1 MSTPPTPGPDTR
13 QLLEELSV
21 PELRKLAWRHEIQ
34 GRSRMR
40 KAELVAELVS
50 VVEDHEL
57 RQADIS
63 IVLTPL
69 PIDQHSAAA
78 SDASTAK
85 PPEVEAP
92 ADKAP
97 EVEAPTA
104 KAPEVEAPEV
114 ERGTIAVSQ
123 PISDEG
129 LHEASTAGADG
140 GPSPAIDTSTAPVV
154 AAPEVPD
161 VAPVKKR
168 QLEAPTSRR
177 TRLVSVGS
185 LYERDGST
193 TPMMGKAT
201 FALVVL
207 YLILNRLI
215 SDGMV
220 LPIGISLRLYEVVLI
235 LVGIAW
241 VLWMLDEP
249 LPLPYGAPALTGLVL
264 VVLVGLAPFIHG
276 PGLNAYQANGAE
288 RGLFRMFMF
297 IALFLAAYHIA
308 FRRRPGLVLLGIIVA
323 STVGQALF
331 ALYEFITERPVLLL
345 DNIALA
351 IGLIPDPLSI
361 RSDGTDVFQR
371 LTGEIRAVA
380 TAPHP
385 IILSAVIA
393 VAALIVAMWILNVR
407 TARAKWWLALA
418 GVILFFGLP
427 LANSR
432 TGFVIIVGLAL
443 PLLLLATPRLPTV
456 IRWSIPVLFAMA
468 IAFTVSPETPRLL
481 LNSFT
486 DPGSDPNTQIRLER
500 LDRLPELTAER
511 PFLGA
516 GYLTHDPAIQIFDN
530 GYNLALVELGILGLA
545 AFLAFVMAS
554 LIRSWSGAVR
564 AGPDEIILPIAG
576 VIAALALLVGG
587 TTFDAWTFDQFFP
600 TCICLLGL
608 GLGRSAVILRR
619 GSEEKIEVQQR
630 RDMVDA

>member
-1 MSTPPTPGPDTR
+1 MLSVPKQAHPARQTCHELLGTGPASFPAMSTTPTPRSHPR
-13 QLLEELSV
+13 ERLEELSV
-21 PELRKLAWRHEIQ
+21 PELRKLAWRHHIK

-40 KAELVAELVS
+40 KADLVNALEPI
-50 VVEDHEL
+50 VEDHEL
-57 RQADIS
+57 RQPDIS

-69 PIDQHSAAA
+69 ESPESDVGAPGVAIHEAVDSPSSKAERTQDRDESTIDEPGTAVPVQA
-78 SDASTAK
+78 S
-85 PPEVEAP
+85 PPEADPAEVAP
-92 ADKAP
+92 RTPAP
-97 EVEAPTA
+97 VTVRQRQRSTSARAPM
-104 KAPEVEAPEV
+104 
-114 ERGTIAVSQ
+114 RAVS
-123 PISDEG
+123 I
-129 LHEASTAGADG
+129 
-140 GPSPAIDTSTAPVV
+140 
-154 AAPEVPD
+154 
-161 VAPVKKR
+161 
-168 QLEAPTSRR
+168 
-177 TRLVSVGS
+177 GS
-185 LYERDGST
+185 LYERDAT
-193 TPMMGKAT
+193 RMPMMGKAT

-207 YLILNRLI
+207 YLVLNRLI

-241 VLWMLDEP
+241 VLWMVDEP
-249 LPLPYGAPALTGLVL
+249 LPLPYGAPALTGLIL
-264 VVLVGLAPFIHG
+264 VVLVGIAPFIHG

-297 IALFLAAYHIA
+297 VALFLAAYHIA
-308 FRRRPGLVLLGIIVA
+308 FRRKSGLVLLAIIIA

-331 ALYEFITERPVLLL
+331 GLYEFITERPVLLL
-345 DNIALA
+345 DNIALS

-407 TARAKWWLALA
+407 TARAKRWLALA
-418 GVILFFGLP
+418 GLILFLGLP

-432 TGFVIIVGLAL
+432 TGFVIIVALVL
-443 PLLLLATPRLPTV
+443 PLLLLAIPQLPSV

-468 IAFTVSPETPRLL
+468 IAFAVSPETPRLL

-486 DPGSDPNTQIRLER
+486 DPGSDPNTQIRVER
-500 LDRLPELTAER
+500 FERLPELTAER

-545 AFLAFVMAS
+545 AFIAFVVTS
-554 LIRSWSGAVR
+554 LVRSWTGAIR
-564 AGPDEIILPIAG
+564 AGPDEVILPIVG
-576 VIAALALLVGG
+576 VIAALALLAGG

-608 GLGRSAVILRR
+608 GLGRSAVVLRR
-619 GSEEKIEVQQR
+619 GSKGEILVHR
-630 RDMVDA
+630 RELVDA